1 MCFSINFIKQVV
13 LILEHARLKHVII
26 FESWRK
32 MEKKKMNGLTQQEVV
47 QKMASGQQNDYQ
59 EDASKST
66 KQIFSDNILTL
77 FNFLNFGIGICLL
90 FVGAYSNMAYLA
102 IIVVNIVIG
111 IYQEIH
117 ARNLVRKLSIVSQSE
132 VLVIRDGKEQ
142 SISTKELVLGDL
154 VKSEQE
160 NRYQPIYR
168 LYLDGQKQMKLFD
181 RRI

>member
-1 MCFSINFIKQVV
+1 M
-13 LILEHARLKHVII
+13 
-26 FESWRK
+26 
-32 MEKKKMNGLTQQEVV
+32 
-47 QKMASGQQNDYQ
+47 
-59 EDASKST
+59 
-66 KQIFSDNILTL
+66 TL

-154 VKSEQE
+154 VKIGAGEQIPADLQVISGRAE
-160 NRYQPIYR
+160 ANEA
-168 LYLDGQKQMKLFD
+168 L
-181 RRI
+181 